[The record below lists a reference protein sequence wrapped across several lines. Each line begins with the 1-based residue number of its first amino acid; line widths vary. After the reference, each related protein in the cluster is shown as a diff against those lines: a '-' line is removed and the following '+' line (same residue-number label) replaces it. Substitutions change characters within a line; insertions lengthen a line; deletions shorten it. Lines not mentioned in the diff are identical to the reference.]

1 MATADREL
9 HQRRSSDRA
18 QRIIDLRDASDVISI
33 DEVARRLDIPKKT
46 LYQWRYKG
54 TGPRGHRV
62 GRHVRYR
69 WSEVL
74 AWLDAQE

>member
-1 MATADREL
+1 MATADRAL
-9 HQRRSSDRA
+9 RFSLA
-18 QRIIDLRDASDVISI
+18 QTKTERVIDLRDPGDVITI

-54 TGPRGHRV
+54 IGPRSHRL

-74 AWLDAQE
+74 AWFDEQD

>member
-1 MATADREL
+1 MATADRAL
-9 HQRRSSDRA
+9 RFPPTQTPQRV
-18 QRIIDLRDASDVISI
+18 IDLRDPGDVITI

-54 TGPRGHRV
+54 IGPRSHRL

-74 AWLDAQE
+74 AWFDEQD

>member
-9 HQRRSSDRA
+9 HQRRPTDRPT
-18 QRIIDLRDASDVISI
+18 RVIDLGDASDVISI

-54 TGPRGHRV
+54 TGPRSHRL

-74 AWLDAQE
+74 AWLDAQD

>member
-1 MATADREL
+1 MATADRALRYSPGPTRTE
-9 HQRRSSDRA
+9 RV
-18 QRIIDLRDASDVISI
+18 IDLRDPGDVITI

-54 TGPRGHRV
+54 TGPRSHRL

-74 AWLDAQE
+74 AWFDEQD